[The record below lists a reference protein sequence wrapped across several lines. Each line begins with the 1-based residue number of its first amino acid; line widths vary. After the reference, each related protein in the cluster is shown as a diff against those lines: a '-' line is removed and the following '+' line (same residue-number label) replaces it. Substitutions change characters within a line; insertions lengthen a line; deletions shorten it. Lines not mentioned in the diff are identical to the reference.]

1 MNLLHADNSH
11 LTQRLDCIKQ
21 PVKQMREMFEVIVIL
36 VISLTLVLPAQAHQS
51 YWYSVSN
58 EMTEDQTVKLIAN
71 AEASVSDVQGW
82 ANDLLRALKE
92 NKLIRNKENVCS
104 MIAVIDQES
113 DFVAN
118 PIVPNLGDIAAK
130 KVIEKLHKN
139 RFALGYL
146 VIGYLESNPAIGRSY
161 LDQIRHAKT
170 EKDLDLVYRKMID
183 DWLFI
188 GGSLLFLDA
197 IENNNSITTIGSMQ
211 VSVRFA
217 REYTQQK
224 QHKRLYLDDIW
235 SLRDKLYTR
244 YYGLYFGSA
253 QLLAYSSG
261 YDQKIYRFADYNA
274 GRYASRNAAFQ
285 ETISKLLDKKLAFD
299 GDLLSYDKDGTP
311 NYNPSNTETAIRELS
326 LKFNLGL
333 KPTDIREDLL
343 LEKTERFR
351 GTRTYSVINSKY
363 VSLKRELPDIA
374 RLPVITLKS
383 AKLRSRKMTTEL
395 FAYSVNGR
403 YRKCMALNLDYL
415 AY

>member
-1 MNLLHADNSH
+1 M
-11 LTQRLDCIKQ
+11 RQ
-21 PVKQMREMFEVIVIL
+21 PVKQVDEKLGVIAIF
-36 VISLTLVLPAQAHQS
+36 VISFTLALPAQAHQS
-51 YWYSVSN
+51 YWYGASAAI
-58 EMTEDQTVKLIAN
+58 TEDQTMRLIAN

-82 ANDLLRALKE
+82 ANDLLKALKE
-92 NKLIRNKENVCS
+92 NKLARNKENVCS

-113 DFVAN
+113 GFVAN
-118 PIVPNLGDIAAK
+118 PTVPNLGEIASK
-130 KVIEKLHKN
+130 KVIEKLHNN

-146 VIGYLESNPAIGRSY
+146 VIGYLESNPTIGRSY

-170 EKDLDLVYRKMID
+170 EKDLDLVYRKMVD

-224 QHKRLYLDDIW
+224 LYLDDIW

-261 YDQKIYRFADYNA
+261 YEQKIYRFADYNA

-285 ETISKLLDKKLAFD
+285 ETISKLLGKKLALD
-299 GDLLSYDKDGTP
+299 GDLLSYDNDGSP
-311 NYNPSNTETAIRELS
+311 NSTPSNTETAIRELS
-326 LKFNLGL
+326 IKYNLGL
-333 KPTDIREDLL
+333 KPSDIREDLL
-343 LEKTERFR
+343 LEKSERFR
-351 GTRTYSVINSKY
+351 GTRIYSAINSKY
-363 VSLKRELPDIA
+363 VSLKRELPDFA

-383 AKLRSRKMTTEL
+383 AKLGSRKMTTAL
-395 FAYSVNGR
+395 FAHSVNGR
-403 YRKCMALNLDYL
+403 YKKCMALNIE
-415 AY
+415 